1 MHQNSYSLIYKREA
15 NNVYLSRYV
24 SIAHH
29 LAHHHLLMKKRVLAF
44 IATTIV
50 SAVMAYL
57 WKSLQDKI
65 TNAINNMF
73 EEVEV

>member
-1 MHQNSYSLIYKREA
+1 
-15 NNVYLSRYV
+15 
-24 SIAHH
+24 
-29 LAHHHLLMKKRVLAF
+29 MKKRVLAF